1 MLLKE
6 EYTALNIV
14 DTRLMYT
21 SLATHQIND
30 ANAIPALHDRE
41 KRNKCRDYPAPS
53 EHYSNAQW
61 SHLVPVNQRLAADSI
76 VPARRQVR
84 EQPSSKETSRSSKN
98 KTEKHFL
105 QLVSPAFQ
113 NREKNESIAY
123 FH

>member
-1 MLLKE
+1 MQHRIYL
-6 EYTALNIV
+6 IPG
-14 DTRLMYT
+14 RCT

-41 KRNKCRDYPAPS
+41 ERNKRRDYPAPS

-76 VPARRQVR
+76 VPARRKVR
-84 EQPSSKETSRSSKN
+84 AQPSLKETSRSSKN
-98 KTEKHFL
+98 TTVKHFL
-105 QLVSPAFQ
+105 QLVSPFKI
-113 NREKNESIAY
+113 EKKKESIAY